1 MSSSEE
7 LLTEDVR
14 RVFLEVFDDPNLRID
29 SNTSRDDITDW
40 DSVAH
45 LKIVLALEEMFG
57 LEFDT
62 DEVASIR
69 TVGEFV
75 SALQARGKQV

>member
-1 MSSSEE
+1 MSSSEAV
-7 LLTEDVR
+7 LTEDVR
-14 RVFLEVFDDPNLRID
+14 RVLLEVFDDPSLGIE
-29 SNTSRDDITDW
+29 SNTSRDELADW
-40 DSVAH
+40 DSIAH
-45 LKIVLALEEMFG
+45 LKIVLALEERFG

-75 SALQARGKQV
+75 SALQARGK

>member
-1 MSSSEE
+1 MSSSET

-14 RVFLEVFDDPNLRID
+14 RIFIEVFDNPDLHID
-29 SNTSRDDITDW
+29 SNTSRDDIADW
-40 DSVAH
+40 DSIAH

-75 SALQARGKQV
+75 RALRARGK